1 MFEEQREL
9 RACLPRDAQ
18 TMRGDYCG
26 HAFLKLGFAGST
38 TTACGAIAGTVALGR
53 GRRGRRGD
61 DDDDDDDA
69 MTRHRG

>member
-38 TTACGAIAGTVALGR
+38 TTACGAIA
-53 GRRGRRGD
+53 
-61 DDDDDDDA
+61 DDA
-69 MTRHRG
+69 DDAATTMTTTTTR